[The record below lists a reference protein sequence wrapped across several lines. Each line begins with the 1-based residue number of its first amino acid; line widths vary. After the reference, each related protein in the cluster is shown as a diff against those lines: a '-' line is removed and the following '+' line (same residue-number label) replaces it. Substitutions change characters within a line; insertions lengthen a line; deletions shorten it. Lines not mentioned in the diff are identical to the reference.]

1 MKVLTATEASRAF
14 SALLDEVE
22 KGGSAIITRGGRRIA
37 RVTPLEEPNGAAF
50 LEVVRRF
57 GGPASGVDDTFER
70 DVAAVRET
78 ARADLDEDPWQT

>member
-22 KGGSAIITRGGRRIA
+22 RGESAIITRGGRRIA

-50 LEVVRRF
+50 LEMVRRH
-57 GGPASGVDDTFER
+57 GGGTSGVDDTFER

-78 ARADLDEDPWQT
+78 VRADLDEDPWQT